1 MRAVFTGIGW
11 ILRKLRLRLRKIHGG
26 ATGEHPSLGILRHLQ
41 VHVRGGISS
50 CNCDDETQQTVELRG
65 IDSNIVVSAVF
76 VVRSDEIVGPA
87 KIDYSGRW

>member
-1 MRAVFTGIGW
+1 MALPG
-11 ILRKLRLRLRKIHGG
+11 
-26 ATGEHPSLGILRHLQ
+26 HPSLGILRHLQ

-50 CNCDDETQQTVELRG
+50 CNCDDETQQTVERRG

-76 VVRSDEIVGPA
+76 VVRSDEIVGPG